1 MNLSKRVG
9 LNINRRQNSSDK
21 KHNSSFSSGGSGEG
35 PGLPPYFLT
44 KLRLEGPKKN
54 CCETGSPPPLISGSG
69 WPPRPRY
76 LKVWIRHWLVSF
88 SFLYAVIWPALYK
101 FFDGHWNIR
110 NCRSNFRDIF
120 YFLPRKKLQ
129 EKLRF
134 VVFSRWSS
142 AKQLAK
148 WGRCMLQRSKFW
160 RETRKVLWFLIGS
173 LTREKTS
180 FAILIGRIIFSTRV
194 KHWLEPICVR
204 KFSVIKKVYF

>member
-21 KHNSSFSSGGSGEG
+21 KHNSSFSRGGSGEG
-35 PGLPPYFLT
+35 PGLPPYFVT
-44 KLRLEGPKKN
+44 KLRLEGPKKI
-54 CCETGSPPPLISGSG
+54 CCETGSPPPPLISGSG

-120 YFLPRKKLQ
+120 YHEKNYKRNWDLWSFLVGVLLSNSQSEGAACCKGRNFGAKLT
-129 EKLRF
+129 
-134 VVFSRWSS
+134 
-142 AKQLAK
+142 
-148 WGRCMLQRSKFW
+148 KFCG
-160 RETRKVLWFLIGS
+160 F
-173 LTREKTS
+173 
-180 FAILIGRIIFSTRV
+180 
-194 KHWLEPICVR
+194 WLEV
-204 KFSVIKKVYF
+204 SHEKKHLSRFWLDV